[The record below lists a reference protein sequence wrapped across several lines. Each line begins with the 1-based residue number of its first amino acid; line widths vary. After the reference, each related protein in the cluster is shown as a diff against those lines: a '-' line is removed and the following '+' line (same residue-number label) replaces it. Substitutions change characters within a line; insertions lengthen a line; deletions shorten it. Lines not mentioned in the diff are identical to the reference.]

1 MKYSDEKDYAITQLF
16 KDVSDLKKRIELLS
30 VYEMPV
36 ISAGGLPEEKIRETG
51 GPSILDIKSIGDGQI
66 IVRDGTDIVGWDGL
80 ETQLR
85 SVQLEVFSFSASTPV
100 SAGSNITFLPIPL
113 AIDGWKLISVRGI
126 VKTVGSSATTIDIKY
141 NGGTMLNANMSIASS
156 QQFGIGSIKEANSI
170 VDYGTD
176 PIYIDVVGA
185 GTGALGLVI
194 EMTFEESVI

>member
-36 ISAGGLPEEKIRETG
+36 ISAGGPATQIEESD
-51 GPSILDIKSIGDGQI
+51 GPTVLDIGAIENGELLI
-66 IVRDGTDIVGWDGL
+66 RDGTDIVGWDGL

-194 EMTFEESVI
+194 EMTFEGSVI